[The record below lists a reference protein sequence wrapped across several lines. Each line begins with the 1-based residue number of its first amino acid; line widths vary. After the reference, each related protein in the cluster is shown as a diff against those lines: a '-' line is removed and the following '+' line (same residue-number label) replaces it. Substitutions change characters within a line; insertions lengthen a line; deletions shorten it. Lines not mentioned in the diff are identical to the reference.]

1 VLGLLRASHPGPT
14 VVVTTIA
21 VLLASG
27 LSATFAMVA
36 LVGVTVLVGQLS
48 IGWSNDWWDAERD
61 ATIGRGDKPVATGAV
76 PVSSVRVAA
85 LTAGVAS
92 VPLSLL
98 SGWRAGACH
107 LLLVASGW
115 AYNAGLKRV
124 LASPI
129 PYAIGFGALPGY
141 VWLVAGEPLE
151 VWVVAVGSLLGLAA
165 HFANAAPDIADDR
178 SLGVW
183 GAPQRIGQ
191 RGSLAVAMAT
201 LGAAGVILVRQ
212 LESGSA
218 QLVGLVVVLAPI
230 AVSAALLSAIRVR
243 AVFVVVM
250 VAAVAD
256 VSLLVWVA

>member
-1 VLGLLRASHPGPT
+1 
-14 VVVTTIA
+14 
-21 VLLASG
+21 
-27 LSATFAMVA
+27 MVA

-61 ATIGRGDKPVATGAV
+61 ATIGRGDKPVATVRCRSRRCGPRRSPQGWHPCPV
-76 PVSSVRVAA
+76 PVVW
-85 LTAGVAS
+85 LAS
-92 VPLSLL
+92 WSM
-98 SGWRAGACH
+98 H

-129 PYAIGFGALPGY
+129 PYAVGFGALPAY

-151 VWVVAVGSLLGLAA
+151 VWVVVVGSLLGVAA

-191 RGSLAVAMAT
+191 RGSLAVAMGA
-201 LGAAGVILVRQ
+201 LGAAGVMLVRQ
-212 LESGSA
+212 LGSGSA
-218 QLVGLVVVLAPI
+218 QLVGLAVVLAPI
-230 AVSAALLSAIRVR
+230 AVSAALLSAERVR
-243 AVFVVVM
+243 AVFAVVM

>member
-1 VLGLLRASHPGPT
+1 MLGLLRASHPGPT

-21 VLLASG
+21 VLLAVG
-27 LSATFAMVA
+27 VSATPAMV
-36 LVGVTVLVGQLS
+36 LLIGVTVLVGQLS
-48 IGWSNDWWDAERD
+48 IGWSNDWWDAGRD
-61 ATIGRGDKPVATGAV
+61 ATIGRGDKPVVTGAV
-76 PVSSVRVAA
+76 SLSSVRVAA
-85 LTAGVAS
+85 LIAGAVS

-98 SGWRAGACH
+98 AGWRAGVCH

-124 LASPI
+124 LVSPI
-129 PYAIGFGALPGY
+129 PYAVGFGALPAY
-141 VWLVAGEPLE
+141 VWLVVGEPME
-151 VWVVAVGSLLGLAA
+151 VWVVVAGSLLGVAA
-165 HFANAAPDIADDR
+165 HFANAAPDVVDDR

-191 RGSLAVAMAT
+191 KGSLAVAIGA
-201 LGAAGVILVRQ
+201 LGAAGVVLVRQ
-212 LESGSA
+212 LDSGPA
-218 QLVGLVVVLAPI
+218 QLVGLAVVLVPI
-230 AVSAALLSAIRVR
+230 AVSAALLSAERVR